1 MSELQNKYRITSR
14 PFSADKIL
22 ITLQNLDYN
31 TQQQNTLQINH
42 LTTIQDVKQSIL
54 NNLEHLQNIELYF
67 QQNQPFIGNLNELV
81 LNKIKQANTRIIYY
95 KVVKKRNNSQ
105 PQNSNNYQQPK
116 LVITVQEQKVQ
127 QQQTSVYQKNMITP
141 AQSNPQNFLPQ
152 LSNNQGN
159 IIFNTPKN
167 QPLKNTLQKLQIQYN
182 DLEKQNQELA
192 NEKKLIQKQILKNS
206 LKIQDLEQENINLSK
221 LNQKLTDELAL
232 LKYNQSEFENLKFE
246 NQQIK
251 DQINQIRL
259 NSEQILMEK
268 NKLQEQISKLVL
280 YQFLLNKAKNV
291 SQIISNKK
299 IINLIKQQ
307 MIIKNNQIFFLTI

>member
-14 PFSADKIL
+14 PLSADKIL
-22 ITLQNLDYN
+22 ITLQNLDQN
-31 TQQQNTLQINH
+31 TQQQNTLRINH

-67 QQNQPFIGNLNELV
+67 QQNQLFIGNLNELV

-105 PQNSNNYQQPK
+105 PQNSNN
-116 LVITVQEQKVQ
+116 QEQKVQ
-127 QQQTSVYQKNMITP
+127 QLQTGVYQKNMITP
-141 AQSNPQNFLPQ
+141 SQSNPQNFLPQ

-206 LKIQDLEQENINLSK
+206 LKIQDLEQENLNLSK

-251 DQINQIRL
+251 QFILLFQRL
-259 NSEQILMEK
+259 NQSDQTQLRINFDGK
-268 NKLQEQISKLVL
+268 K
-280 YQFLLNKAKNV
+280 
-291 SQIISNKK
+291 QIIRIDFETCYRK
-299 IINLIKQQ
+299 
-307 MIIKNNQIFFLTI
+307 M